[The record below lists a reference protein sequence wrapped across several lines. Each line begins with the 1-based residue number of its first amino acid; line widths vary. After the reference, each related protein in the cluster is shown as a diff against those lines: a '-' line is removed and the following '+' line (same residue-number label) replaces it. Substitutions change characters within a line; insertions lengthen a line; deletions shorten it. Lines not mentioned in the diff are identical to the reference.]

1 MIGAGVETFVS
12 ELGKELSVH
21 VVYFPMFQF
30 EANNQQKDQKDH
42 KGEDKNLKLKLKI
55 AKIKVRGASTENK
68 KYTRQYPSNPES
80 GFFGLNTIK

>member
-30 EANNQQKDQKDH
+30 EVNN
-42 KGEDKNLKLKLKI
+42 
-55 AKIKVRGASTENK
+55 
-68 KYTRQYPSNPES
+68 
-80 GFFGLNTIK
+80 